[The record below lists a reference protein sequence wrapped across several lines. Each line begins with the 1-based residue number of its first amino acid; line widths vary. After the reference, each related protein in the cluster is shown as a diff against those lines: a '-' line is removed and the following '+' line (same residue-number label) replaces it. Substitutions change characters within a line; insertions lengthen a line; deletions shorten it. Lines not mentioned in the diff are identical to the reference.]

1 MQRRDIGACGCVL
14 VCVCVFESTLRWPV
28 KSERSEGEVRRKQ
41 DYCKEE
47 EESETGE

>member
-1 MQRRDIGACGCVL
+1 M
-14 VCVCVFESTLRWPV
+14 CVCVFVCESTLRWPI

-47 EESETGE
+47 EEEESETSE